1 MCVYVCVC
9 VCVCVQTDYD
19 CLSILGGV
27 LAHAFSP
34 SRHRLG
40 GDIHFD
46 DDETFKYKQGNGFEL
61 ASVALHESGHSL
73 GLGHDPTTGSV
84 MTPWYTG
91 QTTLGPSDIARI
103 QKLYG

>member
-1 MCVYVCVC
+1 MCVC
-9 VCVCVQTDYD
+9 VYVQTDYD

-27 LAHAFSP
+27 LAHAFP
-34 SRHRLG
+34 PFRHWIG

-46 DDETFKYKQGNGFEL
+46 DDETFKYKEGRGLEL
-61 ASVALHESGHSL
+61 ASVTLHESGHSL
-73 GLGHDPTTGSV
+73 GLGHDRTKGSI

-91 QTTLGPSDIARI
+91 QTTLGPNDIARI